1 MERKNI
7 GSLTRALIKR
17 LLGTDK
23 GQAVIDIVEAGYLPA
38 LTCLVRGDLRGFLEL
53 LPAEAADALLKL
65 GMKAAIEEGLVA
77 YVTKEAAANPL
88 GEAERRAAAALATK
102 IETLEI
108 K

>member
-53 LPAEAADALLKL
+53 LPAEAEDALIKL
-65 GMKAAIEEGLVA
+65 VIGSAFSRTGIQIPAGIIAHFAIDTEEN
-77 YVTKEAAANPL
+77 K
-88 GEAERRAAAALATK
+88 
-102 IETLEI
+102 
-108 K
+108 